1 MRKKEE
7 NLEQTLEPAEKV
19 PSEMTEVEEVVKKT
33 QAREPRL
40 RNRKRRKVSFLT
52 IEKIDRVDYKDVQL
66 LKRFLN
72 DQGKILPARNTGNT
86 AKQQRM
92 ISRAIR
98 RAREMA
104 LLPFDGLET
113 GGGEYSYARRSR
125 SRARQ
130 EPREESQ

>member
-7 NLEQTLEPAEKV
+7 NEFNPPLEAPEEVLSEKAE
-19 PSEMTEVEEVVKKT
+19 TEEVVKKT

-40 RNRKRRKVSFLT
+40 RNRKHRKVSLLT
-52 IEKIDRVDYKDVQL
+52 IEKIEKVDYKDVPL

-72 DQGKILPARNTGNT
+72 DQGKILPSRNTGNT

-92 ISRAIR
+92 VSRAIR

-104 LLPFDGLET
+104 LLPFIGLET
-113 GGGEYSYARRSR
+113 GGGEYTYSRRPR
-125 SRARQ
+125 RAKQ
-130 EPREESQ
+130 ESKEES

>member
-7 NLEQTLEPAEKV
+7 NLEQTLETAEKI
-19 PSEMTEVEEVVKKT
+19 PSEMIEAEEVVKKT
-33 QAREPRL
+33 QTREPRL

-52 IEKIDRVDYKDVQL
+52 LEKIEKVDYKDVQL

-104 LLPFDGLET
+104 LLPFDGIET
-113 GGGEYSYARRSR
+113 SGEYSYTRRSR
-125 SRARQ
+125 TKAKQ
-130 EPREESQ
+130 EPQEGSQ